1 VPAYLLQVHAER
13 VYLVDRHRV
22 LAHLLARQRA
32 RLHAQLAVLGL
43 EARGQR
49 AQVANVD
56 RQPLEQHARVP
67 ARACMCI

>member
-1 VPAYLLQVHAER
+1 VRVYLLQVHAER
-13 VYLVDRHRV
+13 VHLVDRHRV

-67 ARACMCI
+67 ARAWTCI